1 MAPSKKG
8 RADVMF
14 RPLPLFIGLRYTR
27 AKRRNHFISF
37 IAMISMGGIALG
49 VTVLIT
55 VMSVMNGFEREL
67 RTRILGMA
75 PHVIVA
81 DANGG
86 LANWPTLARQLEQH
100 PNVEASAP
108 FVSGQGMFM
117 FAGFKAFGMMQGVL
131 PEQEKRV
138 SIIGDNMTSGSFDDL
153 RPGEFNIVLGAVLAE
168 NLGVRVGDK
177 VAVIIPEATTTSAAG
192 FVPRQRRFTVV
203 GTFEVRAEVD
213 ASFAYVHMQDA
224 ANLLR
229 MDDTVNGIRLRVD
242 NVLAAPFIASDL
254 HKYLPFNLYTNDWTN
269 TYGSLFQAVKMEKR
283 MMFVL
288 LAFIIAVAAFNII
301 STLVMVVTEKQSDI
315 AILRTLGA
323 SPQTIMRIFMVQ
335 GIVNGLTGTIIGLIG
350 GVLLSL
356 TLPDL
361 VAWVE
366 HIFGIALLSKDVYFI
381 SFLPSQLE
389 LSDVVNV
396 GLSAFSMSLLATIY
410 PSWRASRVRPA
421 EALRYE

>member
-1 MAPSKKG
+1 
-8 RADVMF
+8 MF

-37 IAMISMGGIALG
+37 IALISMGGIALG

-86 LANWPTLARQLEQH
+86 LENWSTLARQLQQH
-100 PNVEASAP
+100 PNVEAAAP
-108 FVSGQGMFM
+108 YVTAQGMFM
-117 FAGFKAFGMMQGVL
+117 FAGAKAFGVMQGVL
-131 PEQEKRV
+131 PEQEKTV
-138 SIIGDNMTSGSFDDL
+138 SIISQHMTSGSFDAL
-153 RPGEFNIVLGAVLAE
+153 RAGEFGIVLGAVLAD
-168 NLGVRVGDK
+168 NLGVGTGDK

-224 ANLLR
+224 SNLLR
-229 MDDTVNGIRLRVD
+229 MDEKVSGIRLKVD
-242 NVLAAPFIASDL
+242 EVLSAPYIAADL
-254 HKYLPFNLYTNDWTN
+254 HNYLPFNLYTSDWTH
-269 TYGSLFQAVKMEKR
+269 TYGSLFHAVKMEKR

-335 GIVNGLTGTIIGLIG
+335 GIVNGLIGTALGLIG
-350 GVLLSL
+350 GISLSL
-356 TLPDL
+356 TLPDV
-361 VAWVE
+361 VAWIE
-366 HIFGIALLSKDVYFI
+366 HVFGIALLPGDVYFI

-389 LSDVVNV
+389 AGDVINV
-396 GLSAFSMSLLATIY
+396 GFSAFLMSFLATVY

>member
-1 MAPSKKG
+1 
-8 RADVMF
+8 MF

-37 IAMISMGGIALG
+37 IALISMGGIALG

-81 DANGG
+81 DANDE
-86 LANWPTLARQLEQH
+86 LRNWSTLSRTLEQH

-108 FVSGQGMFM
+108 FVSAQGMFM
-117 FAGFKAFGMMQGVL
+117 FAGFKAFGVLQGVT
-131 PEQEKRV
+131 PELEKRV
-138 SIIGDNMTSGSFDDL
+138 SIINDHMTSGVIDDL
-153 RPGEFNIVLGAVLAE
+153 RPGEFNVVLGAVLAE
-168 NLGVRVGDK
+168 RLGVRVGDK

-203 GTFEVRAEVD
+203 GTFEVGAEVD
-213 ASFAYVHMQDA
+213 ASFAYVNMQDA

-229 MDDTVNGIRLRVD
+229 MDDRISGIRLRVD
-242 NVLAAPFIASDL
+242 NVLAAPYIASDL

-269 TYGSLFQAVKMEKR
+269 TYGSLFHAVKMEKR

-335 GIVNGLTGTIIGLIG
+335 GLVNGLIGTVLGLIG
-350 GVLLSL
+350 GVSLSL
-356 TLPDL
+356 VLPDL

-366 HIFGIALLSKDVYFI
+366 KAFGLSLLPGDVYFI
-381 SFLPSQLE
+381 NFLPSQLE
-389 LSDVVNV
+389 MSDVINV
-396 GLSAFSMSLLATIY
+396 GLSAFLMSLLATIY